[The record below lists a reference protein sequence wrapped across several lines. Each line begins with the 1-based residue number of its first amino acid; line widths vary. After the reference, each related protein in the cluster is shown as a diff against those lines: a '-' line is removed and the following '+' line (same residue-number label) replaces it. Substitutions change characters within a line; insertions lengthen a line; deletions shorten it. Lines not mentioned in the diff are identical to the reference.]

1 MQKPGSVWLTLHS
14 LCGQPCMEFTSYFYT
29 LSNTTFCIQSN
40 NSLNH
45 HTPTVKPLTVWQCLK
60 TTYATWS
67 CSLNLDFALL
77 HIWHKINNNILFATF
92 LMPSYKP
99 EDLCKLSE
107 AFLRRFPLQ
116 VSNYITKVLLN
127 MLPYITGS
135 STCFKPL
142 KTLRLNVGIIASPSN
157 TFSIVFTF
165 SVFLSWKCCKL
176 FKIYTLTLLQ
186 SKWWLSHSY
195 KQQKCLPGNIKKNH
209 VWLIRK
215 LPDTF
220 ELHRYNYLCLENC
233 KWVQSGLS
241 VTFHFC
247 KHTFSKKKH
256 IILLYCLNLIQCT
269 TILD

>member
-1 MQKPGSVWLTLHS
+1 MSGIMGHAWLTIQQNQTKQLWRHFVYCKLLLFMLYEIKSLLAPCYFNSTVRFFWWFFVLALSNYMQKPGSVRLTLHS

-67 CSLNLDFALL
+67 CSLSLDFALL

-116 VSNYITKVLLN
+116 VSIT
-127 MLPYITGS
+127 LPKS
-135 STCFKPL
+135 C
-142 KTLRLNVGIIASPSN
+142 
-157 TFSIVFTF
+157 
-165 SVFLSWKCCKL
+165 
-176 FKIYTLTLLQ
+176 
-186 SKWWLSHSY
+186 
-195 KQQKCLPGNIKKNH
+195 
-209 VWLIRK
+209 
-215 LPDTF
+215 
-220 ELHRYNYLCLENC
+220 
-233 KWVQSGLS
+233 
-241 VTFHFC
+241 
-247 KHTFSKKKH
+247 
-256 IILLYCLNLIQCT
+256 
-269 TILD
+269 